1 MAFAK
6 IDATVANSPGVD
18 TLSCNKPA
26 GTAQNDIMFAL
37 VFCYTGGSITSSPA
51 GWTLLASSGMHYL
64 YYKVA
69 GASEPASYTW
79 QQSNSVRF
87 AISIITYRDGFDT
100 ANPIESYSNTPY
112 TSGNTSIVAGAV
124 TTSGANHATLVF
136 AQQYGTT
143 TRTHTAPATQDNQWA
158 EDLDTYDAGA
168 DCGRAIYSDV
178 WSGSGSTGTMTVTS
192 NTTNTYKHAF
202 AVALNPAAAAPSGIA
217 KVLGKAVASIAGMAG
232 KSWAS
237 IAKIAGKTK

>member
-6 IDATVANSPGVD
+6 IDATVANSSGAK
-18 TLSCNKPA
+18 TLSCDKPA

-37 VFCYTGGSITSSPA
+37 VFCYTGGSITSSPT

-79 QQSNSVRF
+79 EQSASTRF

-112 TSGNTSIVAGAV
+112 TTNDTSIVAEAV
-124 TTSGANHATLVF
+124 TTSGANHAILVF
-136 AQQYGTT
+136 AQQYGSPS
-143 TRTHTAPATQDNQWA
+143 RTHTAPATQDDQWA
-158 EDLDTYDAGA
+158 EDLDTYNTDS

-192 NTTNTYKHAF
+192 SVATASKHAF
-202 AVALNPAAAAPSGIA
+202 AVALNPPSGIA

>member
-6 IDATVANSPGVD
+6 IDATVANSSAAD
-18 TLSCNKPA
+18 TLSCDKPA

-79 QQSNSVRF
+79 EQSASVRF

-112 TSGNTSIVAGAV
+112 TTSDKSIVAEAV
-124 TTSGANHATLVF
+124 TTSGANHAILVF
-136 AQQYGTT
+136 AQQYGSPS
-143 TRTHTAPATQDNQWA
+143 RTHTAPATQDDQWA
-158 EDLDTYDAGA
+158 EDLDTYNTDSR
-168 DCGRAIYSDV
+168 CGRAIYSDV
-178 WSGSGSTGTMTVTS
+178 WSGSGSTGTMTVTTDVATS
-192 NTTNTYKHAF
+192 NKHAF
-202 AVALNPAAAAPSGIA
+202 AVALNPPSGIA

>member
-6 IDATVANSPGVD
+6 IDATVANSSAAD
-18 TLSCNKPA
+18 TLSCDKPA

-37 VFCYTGGSITSSPA
+37 VFCYGGSITSSPT

-79 QQSNSVRF
+79 KLSASVQF

-112 TSGNTSIVAGAV
+112 TTADQSIVAGAV
-124 TTSGANHATLVF
+124 TTSGANHAILVF
-136 AQQYGTT
+136 AQQYTSLE
-143 TRTHTAPATQDNQWA
+143 RTHTAPATQDDQWA
-158 EDLDTYDAGA
+158 EDLDTHDAA
-168 DCGRAIYSDV
+168 AKCARAIYSDV
-178 WSGSGSTGTMTVTS
+178 WSESGSTGTITVTS
-192 NTTNTYKHAF
+192 NVSTGTNKHAF
-202 AVALNPAAAAPSGIA
+202 AVALNPPSGIA